1 MALLPPDISGSP
13 PSRDDLRRLEA
24 RLDSRLQEVNARI
37 VLHDGRFAAM
47 GDRVNQSERR
57 SDALSARIDSR
68 LRSIDSRLRS
78 IDRRFDGVGNRLDHA
93 DDRLQETR
101 DSLHDDILVSRRRWW
116 KRRRSGT

>member
-1 MALLPPDISGSP
+1 MAVLPPDISGSP

-24 RLDSRLQEVNARI
+24 RLDSRLQEVHARI

-47 GDRVNQSERR
+47 GDRINQSERR

-68 LRSIDSRLRS
+68 LRSID
-78 IDRRFDGVGNRLDHA
+78 RRFDGVENRLDHA